1 MSIVFS
7 TITFFGL
14 IVTAAAGIAWVIG
27 KLRHRETKARIVCIA
42 AALVT
47 VISFVAF
54 GVTHDPAE
62 WAEEPPAAEST
73 PPAATSDV
81 SPAPDVIPEPSTP
94 EPSASEE
101 PTPTPE
107 PTPEPTPPPASDPQ
121 PEPTPEEPVTAPV
134 ATPTPEEPPAEESP
148 AEEADPVEQAKQE
161 IEEAARQIIADH
173 YTQTDI
179 DNVTVN
185 EDYGTDADGDYIL
198 LVYLTW
204 NVENSARMT
213 KKVLAMYSEDFAARV
228 GESMEN
234 VQEVAL
240 FWTVPYH
247 IEDGTAVKYSY
258 ERRGAGMYQT
268 DSMIMIQD

>member
-1 MSIVFS
+1 M
-7 TITFFGL
+7 GGG
-14 IVTAAAGIAWVIG
+14 A
-27 KLRHRETKARIVCIA
+27 
-42 AALVT
+42 
-47 VISFVAF
+47 
-54 GVTHDPAE
+54 
-62 WAEEPPAAEST
+62 PAAEST
-73 PPAATSDV
+73 PSAVTPDV
-81 SPAPDVIPEPSTP
+81 SPAQDVAPAATQ
-94 EPSASEE
+94 EPSAPEE

-121 PEPTPEEPVTAPV
+121 PEPTTEEPEPAADPATASAPEET
-134 ATPTPEEPPAEESP
+134 PAEEV
-148 AEEADPVEQAKQE
+148 DPVEQAKQD
-161 IEEAARQIIADH
+161 IEEDARQIIADH

-179 DNVTVN
+179 DSITVN
-185 EDYGTDADGDYIL
+185 EDYGTDADDDYIL

-204 NVENSARMT
+204 NVKNSAKMT

-268 DSMIMIQD
+268 DSMIMIQE